1 MPEPKVSHFTL
12 HIDPNARKGEIYF
25 MGELKTRD
33 VVLRII
39 LTLVTCGLFGLY
51 WMKTLTDDIHR
62 FSGRPQTP
70 SGIKVVLLTLV
81 TCTFY
86 FYYWL
91 YQISGELVESRRE
104 RGLPFDAFSKTTY
117 TVTVI
122 TTALLVVIGFTLQ
135 NLNDI
140 PARTY
145 QNFSYVETLMAFLFI
160 GVFWLVIQAI
170 IAASIFLIV
179 VQTVIAAGIL
189 WIVYRRKD
197 PHPRILYML
206 LAIFQIQIF
215 TIAFLQ
221 ASLNGGISSQLS
233 LKNPPPEGPGGTPSP
248 TEPMTAVPSNSD
260 PAVPSSRDS
269 VPRDDLAWL
278 MPRNTG

>member
-1 MPEPKVSHFTL
+1 MTEPKVSHFTL

-39 LTLVTCGLFGLY
+39 LTFITCGLFGLY

-62 FSGRPQTP
+62 FSERPQTP
-70 SGIKVVLLTLV
+70 SGIKVMLLTLV

-91 YQISGELVESRRE
+91 YKISDELVEARRE
-104 RGLPFDAFSKTTY
+104 KGLPLDAVSNTTY

-122 TTALLVVIGFTLQ
+122 VTSPVSVLFSILHTLGDLPPRAYQELSDGKSLAAGIAALFVI
-135 NLNDI
+135 
-140 PARTY
+140 
-145 QNFSYVETLMAFLFI
+145 S
-160 GVFWLVIQAI
+160 VFWLVVQTI
-170 IAASIFLIV
+170 IAG
-179 VQTVIAAGIL
+179 GIL
-189 WIVYRRKD
+189 WIVYRRKN

-206 LAIFQIQIF
+206 LAIFRIQIF

-221 ASLNGGISSQLS
+221 ASLNDGISSQLS
-233 LKNPPPEGPGGTPSP
+233 LKNPPPEGPGGTPPP
-248 TEPMTAVPSNSD
+248 TEPMTTVSSDLVPDGPSPMDSAPRSDEEEAAVELS
-260 PAVPSSRDS
+260 
-269 VPRDDLAWL
+269 PRTL
-278 MPRNTG
+278 P

>member
-25 MGELKTRD
+25 MGELKTRG

-39 LTLVTCGLFGLY
+39 LLIITFGFFGLY

-91 YQISGELVESRRE
+91 YKISDELVEARRE
-104 RGLPFDAFSKTTY
+104 KGLPLDAVSNTTY

-122 TTALLVVIGFTLQ
+122 VTSPVSVLFSILHTLGDLPPRAYQELSDGKSLAAGIAALFVI
-135 NLNDI
+135 
-140 PARTY
+140 
-145 QNFSYVETLMAFLFI
+145 S
-160 GVFWLVIQAI
+160 VFWLVVQTI
-170 IAASIFLIV
+170 IAG
-179 VQTVIAAGIL
+179 GIL
-189 WIVYRRKD
+189 WIVYRRKN

-206 LAIFQIQIF
+206 LSIFRIQIF

-221 ASLNGGISSQLS
+221 ASLNDGISSQLS
-233 LKNPPPEGPGGTPSP
+233 LKNPPPEGPGGTPPP
-248 TEPMTAVPSNSD
+248 TEPMTTVSSDLVPDGPSPMDSAPRSDEEEAAVELS
-260 PAVPSSRDS
+260 
-269 VPRDDLAWL
+269 PRTL
-278 MPRNTG
+278 P